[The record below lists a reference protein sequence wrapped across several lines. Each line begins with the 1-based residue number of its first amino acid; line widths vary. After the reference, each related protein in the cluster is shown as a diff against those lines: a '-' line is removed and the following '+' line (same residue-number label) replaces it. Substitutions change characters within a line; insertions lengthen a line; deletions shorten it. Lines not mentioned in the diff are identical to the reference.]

1 MKSMTGWLLT
11 AGMTCLI
18 GGGMAQADDPAVN
31 AEAHSDEWVLT
42 WSDEFDGEEIDTQKW
57 EVLTRKKNYNGESQY
72 YLPEQAAVV
81 DGLLR
86 ITTTNEPYDGKA
98 YRSARLESW
107 FEQAYGRFEVRAK
120 IPTTQGI
127 WPAIWLLPRSKP
139 WPHGGEIDMMEHAG
153 SRPHEVQSAYH
164 FADAEGQH
172 DHVYKVYTA
181 TGPDGEPVCFP
192 DDFHVYAVEWSPA
205 QIVFYVDGEAF
216 YRIGADEVPIS
227 STPMSVVLN
236 TAVGGFFDGEPD
248 ETTRFPQ
255 YFDIDYV
262 RVYSRADAP
271 QDRLPDPD
279 PMP

>member
-1 MKSMTGWLLT
+1 MAGWLLS
-11 AGMTCLI
+11 AGLACLI
-18 GGGMAQADDPAVN
+18 GGEMAQADEPQIN
-31 AEAHSDEWVLT
+31 SDSISDGWVLT
-42 WSDEFDGEEIDTQKW
+42 WSDEFDGEAIDTQKW

-107 FEQAYGRFEVRAK
+107 FEQVYGRFEVRAK

-127 WPAIWLLPRSKP
+127 WPAIWLLPRSQP
-139 WPHGGEIDMMEHAG
+139 WPHGGEIDIMEHAG
-153 SRPHEVQSAYH
+153 SRPTEVQSAYH
-164 FADAEGQH
+164 FADAEGKH
-172 DHVYKVYTA
+172 DHVYKVFTA
-181 TGPDGEPVCFP
+181 TGPEGEPVRFP

-262 RVYSRADAP
+262 RVYSRVDAP
-271 QDRLPDPD
+271 KDRQPDPD
-279 PMP
+279 PVP